1 MELEAKIAELQ
12 ATLRKHREKLL
23 TEEAA
28 KTTLVLPFLRALG
41 YDIFNPDEVIPEFVC
56 DVGTKKGEKVDY
68 AICVGGE
75 IQVLVECKPANG
87 DLSIKHASQLY
98 RYFAATDARIALLT
112 NGVLYRFFTDADK
125 TNMMDDRPF
134 FTFNLDDYKKTDL
147 RTLSAFQRA
156 DFDLERIVSHA
167 GALKLQSEV
176 TTMLRAEFAEPSDDL
191 VRMIAGRLHDGR
203 LTEAVRERFRSA
215 ISNSI
220 SSLIRDGI
228 NERLESAISQG
239 SGVEEVPPLPTDE
252 DGIETNQIE
261 IDGFNIIR
269 AICANKISP
278 TRITI
283 RDAKS
288 YCAVLLDNN
297 NRRTI
302 ARMHFN
308 SPKVKYLGL
317 FSGKDET
324 RHQIDDVA
332 DIFQYQKALIKRI
345 EELEAGSGS

>member
-1 MELEAKIAELQ
+1 MELENKIAELQ

-75 IQVLVECKPANG
+75 IQMLVECKPANG

-112 NGVLYRFFTDADK
+112 NGVIYRFFTDAEK
-125 TNMMDDRPF
+125 ANMMDDRPF
-134 FTFNLDDYKKTDL
+134 FTFDLDNYKKTDL
-147 RTLSAFQRA
+147 RTLSAFERA
-156 DFDLERIVSHA
+156 DFNLERIVSHA

-176 TTMLRAEFAEPSDDL
+176 TAELRREFAEPSDDL
-191 VRMIAGRLHDGR
+191 IRLVAGRLHDGR
-203 LTEAVRERFRSA
+203 LTEAVRERFRNA
-215 ISNSI
+215 IANSI
-220 SSLIRDGI
+220 ASLIRDGI
-228 NERLESAISQG
+228 NERLENAISHG
-239 SGVEEVPPLPTDE
+239 SDVPEVPAVPADD
-252 DGIETNQIE
+252 DGIETTQVE

-269 AICANKISP
+269 AICASKVSP
-278 TRITI
+278 NRIVM

-288 YCAVLLDNN
+288 YCAVLLDDN

-308 SPKVKYLGL
+308 SATARYLGV
-317 FSGKDET
+317 FTGKEET
-324 RHQIDDVA
+324 RLPVSDPV
-332 DIFQYQKALIKRI
+332 DIYQHQKALISRI
-345 EELEAGSGS
+345 EELEVGNSE